1 MKKFLSLSLF
11 VLALLPVNGLLSYAQ
26 EVVTPETN
34 LPEGSTTEVPGTEE
48 GNEETVPPTEEGTQ
62 EAGEEQAPS
71 TKGDEEGNTPE
82 TQTTNTYELVANNF
96 MVNVSE
102 LPEVKSC
109 EVIRATSCV
118 GSYQTWPEEMAMYA
132 NPTLVEVDANGE
144 IVGLPEDVKYSIM
157 GHSGEIRWVSSEGE
171 FITSEGQYD
180 LTIIAEY
187 LDPNVNT
194 GLPIHVETPIKLTVV
209 SDDVFIDSSH
219 VAGIQT
225 TTKEVVMTPDQVK
238 ARMENW
244 KPVTGINSV
253 KYDAEAM
260 VEDLFGAKVIAAGND
275 IDSQL
280 VMGVKNTEEISGIL
294 DGTEGTYNIQVGVGV
309 SEAGNAQEE
318 GTVEGAQT
326 RVVGDF
332 ETLTLVITNNVLNT
346 PSNPTSEV
354 QSEAGT
360 GVNTGVNNTTM
371 ALLTIAT
378 IASVALILNRRK

>member
-82 TQTTNTYELVANNF
+82 TQTTNTYKLVANNF

-102 LPEVKSC
+102 LPEVN
-109 EVIRATSCV
+109 
-118 GSYQTWPEEMAMYA
+118 GSDQTWPEEMVMYA
-132 NPTLVEVDANGE
+132 NPSLVEKDANGE
-144 IVGLPEDVKYSIM
+144 FIGLPEGVQYSIL
-157 GHSGEIRWVSSEGE
+157 GSYDGKL
-171 FITSEGQYD
+171 ITSEGKYG

-187 LDPNVNT
+187 NDPNVSN
-194 GLPIHVETPIKLTVV
+194 GLPIHVEGNIILTVV

-244 KPVTGINSV
+244 KPVTEINSV
-253 KYDAEAM
+253 KYDAEVM
-260 VEDLFGAKVIAAGND
+260 VEDLFGAKVIGAGND
-275 IDSQL
+275 VLDSEL
-280 VMGVKNTEEISGIL
+280 VMGVKNIEEISGIL
-294 DGTEGTYNIQVGVGV
+294 HGTEGTYNIQVGVGV

-332 ETLTLVITNNVLNT
+332 ETLTLVITNNVPNT
-346 PSNPTSEV
+346 PSNPTPEV

-360 GVNTGVNNTTM
+360 GVNTSVNTGVNNTTM
-371 ALLTIAT
+371 ALLAIAT

>member
-109 EVIRATSCV
+109 EVIRDTSCV
-118 GSYQTWPEEMAMYA
+118 GSYQTWPEEMVMYA
-132 NPTLVEVDANGE
+132 NPSLVERDANGE
-144 IVGLPEDVKYSIM
+144 FIGLPEGVQYSIL
-157 GHSGEIRWVSSEGE
+157 GSYDGEL
-171 FITSEGQYD
+171 ITSEGKYG

-187 LDPNVNT
+187 NDPNVSN
-194 GLPIHVETPIKLTVV
+194 GLPIHVEGNIILTVV

-244 KPVTGINSV
+244 KPVTEINSV

-260 VEDLFGAKVIAAGND
+260 VEDLFGAKVIGAGND
-275 IDSQL
+275 VLDSEL

-346 PSNPTSEV
+346 PSNPTPEV

-360 GVNTGVNNTTM
+360 GVNTSVNTGVNNTTM
-371 ALLTIAT
+371 ALLAIAT

>member
-102 LPEVKSC
+102 LPEVN
-109 EVIRATSCV
+109 
-118 GSYQTWPEEMAMYA
+118 GSDQTWPEEMVMYA
-132 NPTLVEVDANGE
+132 NPSLVERDANGE
-144 IVGLPEDVKYSIM
+144 FIGLPEGVQYSIL
-157 GHSGEIRWVSSEGE
+157 GSYDGKL
-171 FITSEGQYD
+171 ITSEGQYD

-187 LDPNVNT
+187 NDPNVST
-194 GLPIHVETPIKLTVV
+194 GLPIHVEGTIKLTVV

-238 ARMENW
+238 AKMENW
-244 KPVTGINSV
+244 KPVTVINSV

-260 VEDLFGAKVIAAGND
+260 VEDLFGAKVIGAGNG

-280 VMGVKNTEEISGIL
+280 VRGVKNTEEISGIL

-332 ETLTLVITNNVLNT
+332 ETLTLVITNNVPNT
-346 PSNPTSEV
+346 PSNPTPEV

-360 GVNTGVNNTTM
+360 GVNTSVNTGVNNTTM
-371 ALLTIAT
+371 ALLAIAT

>member
-102 LPEVKSC
+102 LPEVN
-109 EVIRATSCV
+109 
-118 GSYQTWPEEMAMYA
+118 GSDQTWPEEMVMYA
-132 NPTLVEVDANGE
+132 NPSLVERDANGE
-144 IVGLPEDVKYSIM
+144 FIGLPEGVQYSIL
-157 GHSGEIRWVSSEGE
+157 GSYDGKL
-171 FITSEGQYD
+171 ITSEGKYG

-187 LDPNVNT
+187 NDPNVSN
-194 GLPIHVETPIKLTVV
+194 GLPIHVEGNIILTVV

-244 KPVTGINSV
+244 KPVTEINSV

-260 VEDLFGAKVIAAGND
+260 VEDLFGAKVIGAGND
-275 IDSQL
+275 VLDSEL
-280 VMGVKNTEEISGIL
+280 VMGVKNIEEISGIL
-294 DGTEGTYNIQVGVGV
+294 HGTEGTYNIQVGVGV
-309 SEAGNAQEE
+309 SEEGNTQEE

-346 PSNPTSEV
+346 PSNPTPEV

>member
-82 TQTTNTYELVANNF
+82 TQANNTYKLVANNF

-102 LPEVKSC
+102 LPEVN
-109 EVIRATSCV
+109 
-118 GSYQTWPEEMAMYA
+118 GSDQTWPEEMVMYA
-132 NPTLVEVDANGE
+132 NPSLVEKDANGE
-144 IVGLPEDVKYSIM
+144 FIGLVEGVQYSIL
-157 GHSGEIRWVSSEGE
+157 GSYDSEL
-171 FITSEGQYD
+171 ITSEGKYG
-180 LTIIAEY
+180 LTIIAECN
-187 LDPNVNT
+187 DPNVNN
-194 GLPIHVETPIKLTVV
+194 GLPIHVEGNIILTVV

-244 KPVTGINSV
+244 KPVTEINSV
-253 KYDAEAM
+253 EYDAEAM
-260 VEDLFGAKVIAAGND
+260 VEDLFGAKVIGAGND
-275 IDSQL
+275 VLDSDL

-294 DGTEGTYNIQVGVGV
+294 HGTEGTYNIQVGVGV
-309 SEAGNAQEE
+309 SEEGNAQEE

-332 ETLTLVITNNVLNT
+332 ETLTLVITNNVPNT
-346 PSNPTSEV
+346 PSNPTPEV

-360 GVNTGVNNTTM
+360 GVNTSVNTGVNNTTM
-371 ALLTIAT
+371 ALLAIAT